1 MGKTYD
7 NVEIC
12 FSLKLFSLS
21 LYIMLFIVFSQEQ
34 EDNNF
39 LLLKKKG
46 EGAHDPKAHM
56 AGANP
61 DFLSMKHA

>member
-1 MGKTYD
+1 MGKSYD

-21 LYIMLFIVFSQEQ
+21 PYIMLFIMFSQEQ
-34 EDNNF
+34 EDNIIK
-39 LLLKKKG
+39 KKKG

>member
-1 MGKTYD
+1 
-7 NVEIC
+7 
-12 FSLKLFSLS
+12 
-21 LYIMLFIVFSQEQ
+21 MLFIVFSQEQ
-34 EDNNF
+34 EDNIIK
-39 LLLKKKG
+39 KKKG

>member
-1 MGKTYD
+1 MVKMTFKIFSTQVGKTYD

-34 EDNNF
+34 EDIIIISLLNF
-39 LLLKKKG
+39 WL
-46 EGAHDPKAHM
+46 E
-56 AGANP
+56 
-61 DFLSMKHA
+61 